1 MSFEATFF
9 EKKQVD
15 WARLA
20 AFGFVK
26 EGESWAYRETFLENS
41 FEAYIRV
48 LADGEVVGEII
59 DLDLGEPYLAYQV
72 VSPVGAFVNQVR
84 DQYAQILEK
93 IAQACF
99 TDHLFRSDQANRLA
113 QAIVKTYGDVPDHP
127 FQRIPDAVV
136 FRSPVNQ
143 KWYALFMSVTRD
155 KVDHGKSGRSELVDI
170 LNIKIDEKVLPSLL
184 GQDGYYPSYHM
195 NKKSWLTIILDNSVS
210 DEAILALVGNSR
222 HLVSPKGYQ
231 ARDGE
236 PDYWIIPAN
245 LNLYDI
251 GLDFATSKE
260 QIWPHKGNIKA
271 GDTMGI
277 YITAPTRAMRYLCQI
292 TAIFKEGGKDWMKV
306 SLLKTLTDTD
316 FPIGRLS
323 ELGVTTVRGP
333 RRMTPDLVRAVQ
345 AVLAD
350 VK

>member
-1 MSFEATFF
+1 MSFEAPFF

-15 WARLA
+15 WTRLS
-20 AFGFVK
+20 AFGFIK
-26 EGESWAYRETFLENS
+26 EGENWAYRETFLENS

-84 DQYAQILEK
+84 DCYAQILEK

-113 QAIVKTYGDVPDHP
+113 EGLIRTYGDRPDHP

-136 FRSPVNQ
+136 FRNPANQ
-143 KWYALFMSVTRD
+143 KWYALSMSVTRD
-155 KVDHGKSGRSELVDI
+155 KVDRGKSGRSELVDI
-170 LNIKIDEKVLPSLL
+170 LNIKIDERVLPYLL
-184 GQDGYYPSYHM
+184 NQEGLYPSYHM
-195 NKKSWLTIILDNSVS
+195 NKKSWITIILDNTVS
-210 DEAILALVGNSR
+210 DETILSLVANSR
-222 HLVSPKGYQ
+222 QLVSPKGYQ
-231 ARDGE
+231 ADDGE

-245 LNLYDI
+245 LKLYDI
-251 GLDFATSKE
+251 GLDFAANKE
-260 QIWPHKGNIKA
+260 QIWPQKGKIKT
-271 GDTMGI
+271 GDIMGI

-292 TAIFKEGGKDWMKV
+292 TDTFQENGKDWMTV
-306 SLLKTLTDTD
+306 TLLRTLADTD
-316 FPIGRLS
+316 FPIERLR

-333 RRMTPDLVRAVQ
+333 RRMTPDLVTAVK
-345 AVLAD
+345 ALLAD